1 MNAPDSTDWLELN
14 QACLSAELA
23 VLRGALERYAT
34 NHSVTTA
41 SGDPDASLADSQPA
55 PLLQHVTKLFGL
67 SPFERSLLL
76 LCAGVELDGHF
87 GALCATLQGDSRRA
101 LPTFSLALEV
111 LPGAHWSALTPE
123 APLRN
128 WRLIEL
134 LPGEIL
140 TQSPLRIDERILHYL
155 VGVSSTD
162 ARLRELLRPLAAVSA
177 LPPSQ
182 GHIAQRIAALWS
194 ADASEQVIRAVGL
207 WGPEQASKH
216 AILAAACADCG
227 WSGQVMRAADLPLAP
242 AERQGLLRLWRRE
255 ALLTDSVLVLDDHDS
270 ASASLH
276 AVLDELNGPLAVL
289 SREPVRGSAGALV
302 GLDVSKPNASEQA
315 TLWRHA
321 LGSSGTGL
329 HDTVDVLIGQFDL
342 DPAAIAAAAAD
353 ARVAD
358 TSDTVGIDGTR
369 ALWRAAQRQARPRLD
384 ELAEHI
390 EPSTDWDG
398 LVLPMEQKRLL
409 QEIVASV
416 RQRYKVYETW
426 GMAANGKRGLGVAT
440 LFAGA
445 SGTGKTLAAEVI
457 ASALSLGLYRIDLS
471 SVVSKYIGET
481 EKNLRRVFD
490 AAEQGGAVLL
500 FDEADALFGKRS
512 DVRDSHDRYANIE
525 VSYLLQRMES
535 YRGLAIL
542 TTNMKNAL
550 DSAFLRRLRF
560 VVQFPF
566 PDAAMRAEI
575 WRRVYPASTPTE
587 ALDPAKLA
595 RLHVAGGNIR
605 NIALNAAFLAADA
618 GEPVRMT
625 HMLRAAR
632 GEYAKLDQS
641 LGETEVRGWL

>member
-1 MNAPDSTDWLELN
+1 
-14 QACLSAELA
+14 
-23 VLRGALERYAT
+23 
-34 NHSVTTA
+34 
-41 SGDPDASLADSQPA
+41 
-55 PLLQHVTKLFGL
+55 
-67 SPFERSLLL
+67 
-76 LCAGVELDGHF
+76 
-87 GALCATLQGDSRRA
+87 
-101 LPTFSLALEV
+101 
-111 LPGAHWSALTPE
+111 
-123 APLRN
+123 
-128 WRLIEL
+128 
-134 LPGEIL
+134 
-140 TQSPLRIDERILHYL
+140 
-155 VGVSSTD
+155 
-162 ARLRELLRPLAAVSA
+162 
-177 LPPSQ
+177 
-182 GHIAQRIAALWS
+182 
-194 ADASEQVIRAVGL
+194 
-207 WGPEQASKH
+207 
-216 AILAAACADCG
+216 
-227 WSGQVMRAADLPLAP
+227 
-242 AERQGLLRLWRRE
+242 
-255 ALLTDSVLVLDDHDS
+255 VLVLDDHDS
-270 ASASLH
+270 GGAPLH
-276 AVLDELNGPLAVL
+276 AVLDGLDGPLAL
-289 SREPVRGSAGALV
+289 LAREPVRGSAGALV
-302 GLDVSKPNASEQA
+302 GLDVPKPTASEQA
-315 TLWRHA
+315 SLWRLA
-321 LGSSGTGL
+321 LGPAGGGM
-329 HDTVDVLIGQFDL
+329 DGAIDVLIGQFDL
-342 DPAAIAAAAAD
+342 DPASIAAAAAD
-353 ARVAD
+353 AQVAEAAD
-358 TSDTVGIDGTR
+358 TDT
-369 ALWRAAQRQARPRLD
+369 LWQAARRQARPRLD
-384 ELAEHI
+384 ELAQHI

-398 LVLPMEQKRLL
+398 LVLPIEQKRLL

-566 PDAAMRAEI
+566 PDAALRAEI
-575 WRRVYPASTPTE
+575 WRRVYPHSTPTD
-587 ALDPAKLA
+587 ALDPGKLA

-618 GEPVRMT
+618 GEPVRMA

-632 GEYAKLDQS
+632 SEYAKLDQP